1 MCMYALSNVYVYTPG
16 LYSIYSTVYSI
27 DDGVLYLFYPP
38 PFLLPP
44 GPYFS
49 PGDCDI
55 RSADRRPSS
64 NLNFGARKKSPPDW
78 IFRIFRGQTKHRFPS
93 NKHGGLISLIV
104 EATKN
109 LCVHP
114 QKWWVNPY
122 FGGAK
127 SIWDQ
132 WVLINLRVWLKQ
144 QEMAVNQQEMCL

>member
-1 MCMYALSNVYVYTPG
+1 MLYLMSMYISI
-16 LYSIYSTVYSI
+16 YSRMIFYYSTVYSI

-38 PFLLPP
+38 SCHITFFLLPP

-64 NLNFGARKKSPPDW
+64 NLNFGAKKSPPTESFESFEARQNTD
-78 IFRIFRGQTKHRFPS
+78 FHRFPS
-93 NKHGGLISLIV
+93 NKHGGLIV

-114 QKWWVNPY
+114 QKWV
-122 FGGAK
+122 
-127 SIWDQ
+127 S
-132 WVLINLRVWLKQ
+132 
-144 QEMAVNQQEMCL
+144 